1 MRTVYL
7 LPLPMPNVL
16 RQSLKFLQERL
27 PAVLPSVCTLC
38 GAVCDDNLCAA
49 CAAQFFGDRPTRC
62 AQCANLLPHA
72 TGEYAVCGEC
82 LKLSP
87 AFDAT
92 LVAVDYGAPVDQLVL
107 ALKFGGQLALAPL
120 LARLMCAALPSSAVL
135 PELLLPVPLARERLS
150 GRGFN
155 QSLEIARHLS
165 RSLSIPFEPTLAIR
179 VRETVAQSL
188 LPVDER
194 HKNVRRAFTLDG
206 KNIERIR
213 GRHVGLVDDVMTT
226 GETLGELAMVLK
238 RFGAA
243 RVTNLVFARASH

>member
-7 LPLPMPNVL
+7 LPLLMPNVL
-16 RQSLKFLQERL
+16 RQSWKFLRDRL
-27 PAVLPSVCTLC
+27 PAVLPSACALC
-38 GAVCDDNLCAA
+38 GTVCDDNLCPP
-49 CAAQFFGDRPTRC
+49 CAAQFFSQRLTRC

-72 TGEYAVCGEC
+72 AGEHGVCGAC
-82 LKLSP
+82 LKRSP

-120 LARLMCAALPSSAVL
+120 LARLLHTALPSSAVL
-135 PELLLPVPLARERLS
+135 PELLVPVPLARERLS

-155 QSLEIARHLS
+155 QSLEIARHLA
-165 RSLSIPFEPTLAIR
+165 RSMSIPVEPRLAIR
-179 VRETVAQSL
+179 VRETAAQSL

-206 KNIERIR
+206 KQIDRIR

-226 GETLGELAMVLK
+226 GETLGELAAVLK